1 MAKRILEEIQ
11 RRVREGKYDLTFH
24 AVEEM
29 AEDYLDIFDVEA
41 ALMSGSLQK
50 TESDDPRGTRYTICR
65 HRRRSE
71 NHCRTRWPLD
81 RYRYFPDRYDLRSDE
96 RLKVINYVR
105 V

>member
-1 MAKRILEEIQ
+1 VAKRILEEIQ

-29 AEDYLDIFDVEA
+29 AEDDLDIFDVEA
-41 ALMSGSLQK
+41 AVLSGSVQK
-50 TESDDPRGTRYTICR
+50 AESDDPRNKVYYCR

-71 NHCRTRWPLD
+71 NRCRTRWPLD
-81 RYRYFPDRYDLRSDE
+81 GYRYFSDRHDLRSGE
-96 RLKVINYVR
+96 RLKVINYVW